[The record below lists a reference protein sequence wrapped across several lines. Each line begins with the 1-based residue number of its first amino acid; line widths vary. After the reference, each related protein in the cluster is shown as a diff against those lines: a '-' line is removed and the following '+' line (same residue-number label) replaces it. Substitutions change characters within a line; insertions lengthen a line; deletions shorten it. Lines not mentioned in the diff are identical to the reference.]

1 MPALQYVLSH
11 QKEQVRFPGISV
23 EMERGGSACHPCV
36 SSFPSV
42 KGFVSRGSVSII
54 TKAFCICAGETVAWI
69 LPFTSG
75 GFLYIALVN
84 VVPDL
89 LEEKNP
95 W

>member
-1 MPALQYVLSH
+1 MQLSTALG
-11 QKEQVRFPGISV
+11 GIV
-23 EMERGGSACHPCV
+23 GACFAICAQSP
-36 SSFPSV
+36 
-42 KGFVSRGSVSII
+42 KG
-54 TKAFCICAGETVAWI
+54 AGETVAWI

-95 W
+95 WNSLQQILLLCTGITVMVLLAHN

>member
-1 MPALQYVLSH
+1 MQYVLSH
-11 QKEQVRFPGISV
+11 QKEQVRLPGTSVGIDGGAYRPHVCIFFPFSV
-23 EMERGGSACHPCV
+23 LSR
-36 SSFPSV
+36 
-42 KGFVSRGSVSII
+42 GFVSVI
-54 TKAFCICAGETVAWI
+54 TKAFCLRAGETVAWI

>member
-1 MPALQYVLSH
+1 MQYVLSH

-23 EMERGGSACHPCV
+23 EIKGEAVLVILVYLLSLLYYLLWLCL
-36 SSFPSV
+36 SNNQSFH
-42 KGFVSRGSVSII
+42 
-54 TKAFCICAGETVAWI
+54 ICAGETVAWI

>member
-1 MPALQYVLSH
+1 MAIPL
-11 QKEQVRFPGISV
+11 
-23 EMERGGSACHPCV
+23 
-36 SSFPSV
+36 
-42 KGFVSRGSVSII
+42 
-54 TKAFCICAGETVAWI
+54 AFCLIVLKLFCHFFLADSLLAVCAGETVAWI

>member
-1 MPALQYVLSH
+1 MQYVHSR
-11 QKEQVRFPGISV
+11 QKEQVRLPKTSV
-23 EMERGGSACHPCV
+23 GMWGV
-36 SSFPSV
+36 SDLLVYVFIPLSV
-42 KGFVSRGSVSII
+42 LSYGFVSMIVI
-54 TKAFCICAGETVAWI
+54 AFCTCAGETVAWI

>member
-1 MPALQYVLSH
+1 MLSR
-11 QKEQVRFPGISV
+11 QKEQVGLPDGTSV
-23 EMERGGSACHPCV
+23 GMEGAGFSPHVSFFLLFCV
-36 SSFPSV
+36 FSH
-42 KGFVSRGSVSII
+42 GFVSVI
-54 TKAFCICAGETVAWI
+54 TKTFYICAGETVAWI